1 MSRRP
6 PPSIFDAD
14 SMSVEDLKAKA
25 AASEPDPATEPE
37 PRKVGRPAKTSTKAK
52 PTPFYLHPAVKE
64 VLRDIA
70 YHTRRKEHDLFVEGL
85 EHVLRKHSYPTI
97 AEIVAKAEK
106 GEKS

>member
-6 PPSIFDAD
+6 APSIFDAD
-14 SMSVEDLKAKA
+14 SMSVDDLKTKVSAV
-25 AASEPDPATEPE
+25 EPE
-37 PRKVGRPAKTSTKAK
+37 PRKVGRPAKTTTKAK

-85 EHVLRKHSYPTI
+85 EYVLRKHSYPTI
-97 AEIVAKAEK
+97 AEIIAKAEQ
-106 GEKS
+106 EENS

>member
-6 PPSIFDAD
+6 APSIFDAD

-25 AASEPDPATEPE
+25 NTRESAAEPE
-37 PRKVGRPAKTSTKAK
+37 PRKVGRPAKTTVKAK

-70 YHTRRKEHDLFVEGL
+70 YHTRCKEHDLFVEGL
-85 EHVLRKHSYPTI
+85 EHVLQKHSYPSI
-97 AEIVAKAEK
+97 AEIVAKAER
-106 GEKS
+106 GENS

>member
-1 MSRRP
+1 MNRRP

-25 AASEPDPATEPE
+25 EAPEPTPEPE
-37 PRKVGRPAKTSTKAK
+37 PRKVGRPARTTAKAK

-70 YHTRRKEHDLFVEGL
+70 YHNRCKEHDLFVEGL

-97 AEIVAKAEK
+97 AEIIAKAEN
-106 GEKS
+106 S

>member
-6 PPSIFDAD
+6 TPSIFDAD
-14 SMSVEDLKAKA
+14 SMSVEDLKAKVSA
-25 AASEPDPATEPE
+25 PSAVEPE
-37 PRKVGRPAKTSTKAK
+37 PELRKVGRPARTTAKAK

-70 YHTRRKEHDLFVEGL
+70 YHRRCKEHDLFVEGL

-97 AEIVAKAEK
+97 TEIVAKAEK
-106 GEKS
+106 R